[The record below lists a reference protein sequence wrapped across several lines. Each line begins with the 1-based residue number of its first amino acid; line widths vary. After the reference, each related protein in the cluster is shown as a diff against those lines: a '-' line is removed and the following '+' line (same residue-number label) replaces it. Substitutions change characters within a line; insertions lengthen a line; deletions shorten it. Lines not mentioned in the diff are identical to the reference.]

1 MSLGGGVGSNSAK
14 FCIQLL
20 PIARNSLMVGWL
32 AGNDWLVG
40 WLVACSVL
48 RPCSPVCHARSHRAR
63 PYDIVIDHT

>member
-40 WLVACSVL
+40 WLLVL
-48 RPCSPVCHARSHRAR
+48 FFDHVRPFATR
-63 PYDIVIDHT
+63 DLIVPGHMTS